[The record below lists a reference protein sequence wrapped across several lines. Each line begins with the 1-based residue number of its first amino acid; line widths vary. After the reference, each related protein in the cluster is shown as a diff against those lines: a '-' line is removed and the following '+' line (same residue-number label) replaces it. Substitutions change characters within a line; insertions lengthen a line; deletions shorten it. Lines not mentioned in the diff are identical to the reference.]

1 MFRRTNLLVCGLVLL
16 FSMLPGLLAAE
27 VRGQFTGVQSL
38 TTLQQITW
46 SNVEAAYFHTD
57 GHWIVRTSTQTTS
70 SRVFPAAFATAFANG
85 GVVAALGQNGGWVVV
100 DENNNVNSGNMHL
113 EFEGNL
119 LLSQINNYLASGT
132 VDSISFDPDGQGF
145 VVVGNGSAYMRSAA
159 VSLENA
165 RNYAVFS
172 GRKVQHIAMGP
183 NQSWGIVAEN
193 WVASRGVE
201 DFHDLVRG
209 SIGDG
214 KVQRV
219 GINDDGGFA
228 LWLDP
233 DVPNSV
239 LTSDSILNRFEKGN
253 FSIKDQ
259 EETVNFAKYLETL
272 GIVALS
278 VTILQDG
285 NVVESRG
292 YGRISENSDT
302 YVDDETRFQFASVS
316 KSVTALAVMAA
327 IQKYPSSFPN
337 GLDTTIAQIGH
348 PDVDQWAAGSSQNF
362 ASTTT
367 LRHLMS
373 YTAGLKGVSSGW
385 YVHGLEPDLV
395 ELLDSY
401 TAPWTNGPGTNV
413 HYTGLGTMLLQLLL
427 EEAVPGST
435 SFDEIVEDLLI
446 SPVGLTRTDY
456 DPYTEW
462 SAGGN
467 TARRHCYSDTPSSE
481 CDGTV
486 FKVANSG
493 IYDWAGTAGFVS
505 TTTEAARLLS
515 VYQNGITPPGA
526 PLQRRLISS
535 LNISASKTPQKLA
548 NGQEVEAGLGVGI
561 GNPAN
566 PDCRHPDGGGV
577 VIQHGGKGA
586 NYLTQFLHN
595 TVTGETAVFAFTGNG
610 TVGYSAAR
618 GEFAKRLR
626 IALSHGTWTECGTS
640 GTPRRSIPMIPIVG
654 RFEGG
659 SAQVGIW
666 QDGYIRWTDQNLN
679 YAGVRG
685 GVPGVSQP
693 DAVKTGDVDCDGKD
707 ELLVTFRTY
716 EVEDVPVPAHIRA
729 YTFLPESNPT
739 SYQSFHSQMFTDIDW
754 NGEISLGVFPTVDS
768 GDPGCANTLYYRNST
783 SFWLGMTST
792 VVPLIQGS
800 AAVGPVFGWNA
811 FWNYHSGNWSIH
823 DGTQIVYTY
832 PTVWGVSS
840 EFVPFDWNL
849 LFKPSTRTWYYRTSL
864 SGGTTWSKNYGIQ
877 HDIPLHGVFN
887 RGGVSRNSMVAF
899 RPRDRKFFFF
909 EIGGTATYHTVTFPY
924 TD

>member
-1 MFRRTNLLVCGLVLL
+1 MFRRTNLLVCGLIALILTVP
-16 FSMLPGLLAAE
+16 SLLAAE
-27 VRGQFTGVQSL
+27 VRGEFTGVQSL
-38 TTLQQITW
+38 ATLQQITW

-57 GHWIVRTSTQTTS
+57 GHWIVRTATQTTS

-165 RNYAVFS
+165 RDYAVFS

-193 WVASRGVE
+193 WVASRGVV

-219 GINDDGGFA
+219 GINEDGGFA

-233 DVPNSV
+233 DLPNSV
-239 LTSDSILNRFEKGN
+239 LTSDSILNRFETGN
-253 FSIKDQ
+253 SSIEGQ
-259 EETVNFAKYLETL
+259 VESVNFAKYLDSL

-373 YTAGLKGVSSGW
+373 YTAGLKEVSSKW
-385 YVHGLEPDLV
+385 YVHGSEPDLDV
-395 ELLDSY
+395 LLNSY
-401 TAPWTNGPGTNV
+401 TVPWTNGPGTNV
-413 HYTGLGTMLLQLLL
+413 RYTGLGTMLLQLLL

-435 SFDEIVEDLLI
+435 SFDEIVDDLLI
-446 SPVGLTRTDY
+446 SPIGLNRTDY

-462 SAGGN
+462 NAGGN
-467 TARRHCYSDTPSSE
+467 TARRHCYSSTSSSQ

-486 FKVANSG
+486 YKIENSG

-515 VYQNGITPPGA
+515 VYRNGITPPGA

-535 LNISASKTPQKLA
+535 FNISASKTPHKLA

-610 TVGYSAAR
+610 TVGYTAAR
-618 GEFAKRLR
+618 PEFARRLR
-626 IALSHGTWTECGTS
+626 NALSHGTWTKCGTD

-666 QDGYIRWTDQNLN
+666 QDGYVRWTDQNLD
-679 YAGVRG
+679 YEGTKWVGRG
-685 GVPGVSQP
+685 IAQP
-693 DAVKTGDVDCDGKD
+693 DSVKVGDVDCDGTD
-707 ELLVTFRTY
+707 EILTAHGGTTAVAANITAQSLLPNVSTIATFNSW
-716 EVEDVPVPAHIRA
+716 
-729 YTFLPESNPT
+729 FLS
-739 SYQSFHSQMFTDIDW
+739 DIDS
-754 NGEISLGVFPTVDS
+754 NDDISMGVFPTANS
-768 GDPGCANTLYYRNST
+768 GDPTCANTLFYRASNGSWFT
-783 SFWLGMTST
+783 VSSPTVIGIAGVPVAPISVFEEFWEY
-792 VVPLIQGS
+792 
-800 AAVGPVFGWNA
+800 ND
-811 FWNYHSGNWSIH
+811 GNWSIH
-823 DGTQIVYTY
+823 DGLDPLLTY
-832 PTVWGVSS
+832 SRVWGVSS